1 MFAAQEHAAH
11 IDAHQGFPILIR
23 GLGQRAG
30 DAVSGI
36 VDDHIQTAM
45 GGHGGLNHRRNAFGI
60 GDIALHGNRLA
71 AFLDQRGYRLV
82 GRSQITVGNHHFG
95 TLAGKDV
102 ASGQTDARSTPCDD
116 TDFIGKTHGYPLM
129 L

>member
-1 MFAAQEHAAH
+1 VAGRVGPLLVHAGLVLLMVGAAWGSLA
-11 IDAHQGFPILIR
+11 
-23 GLGQRAG
+23 GQRQEQFLAPG
-30 DAVSGI
+30 RELEL
-36 VDDHIQTAM
+36 VDS
-45 GGHGGLNHRRNAFGI
+45 R
-60 GDIALHGNRLA
+60 
-71 AFLDQRGYRLV
+71 